1 MVNVPIENRYPLDSS
16 LVTSMQS
23 SKHNVGKDAEAEPT
37 VAFGVMSRWA
47 YQRIGVIDL
56 AALIILGYELKDALR
71 TVEFETAK
79 GELLAY
85 VFKVKELTALGI
97 TRRNVEVCSYDF
109 FNNNVFS
116 DMHGVLG
123 LDFFLDCKLCI
134 DMVEREITVQQK
146 VRK

>member
-1 MVNVPIENRYPLDSS
+1 MRKFAFEIEDEDSLIVTVDCRLHGDDYTLALDTGASN
-16 LVTSMQS
+16 T
-23 SKHNVGKDAEAEPT
+23 
-37 VAFGVMSRWA
+37 
-47 YQRIGVIDL
+47 VIDL

-71 TVEFETAK
+71 TVEFKTAK

-97 TRRNVEVCSYDF
+97 TRRNVEICSYDF

-134 DMVEREITVQQK
+134 DMVEREITVHQK
-146 VRK
+146 T

>member
-1 MVNVPIENRYPLDSS
+1 MKKFAFEIEDEDSLIVTVDCRLHGDAYTLALDTGAS
-16 LVTSMQS
+16 
-23 SKHNVGKDAEAEPT
+23 NT
-37 VAFGVMSRWA
+37 VL
-47 YQRIGVIDL
+47 DL
-56 AALIILGYELKDALR
+56 AALIILGYELKDAIR

-85 VFKVKELTALGI
+85 VFKVKEITALGI
-97 TRRNVEVCSYDF
+97 TRRNVEICSYDF

-146 VRK
+146 ARK